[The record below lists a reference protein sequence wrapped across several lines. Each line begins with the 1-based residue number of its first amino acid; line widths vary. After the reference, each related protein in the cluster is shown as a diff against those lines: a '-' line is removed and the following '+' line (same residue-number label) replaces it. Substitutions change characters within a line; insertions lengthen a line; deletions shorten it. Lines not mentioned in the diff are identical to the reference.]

1 MRLLFSLIVL
11 GGLIFVQA
19 CSPSQNIEESAYVT
33 ELDTI
38 EVEPEPE
45 IPIYQASRAKINDLL
60 HTKLEVSFS
69 WDSSYLYGNAWL
81 DLSPHFYDVDSLVL
95 DAKGHRIEEVAMLD
109 ELGKSTTLA
118 YEYDTMQLKI
128 DLGRTYTR
136 KDTYKI
142 YIKYT
147 AMPDA
152 FEAGGSAAIRSE
164 KGLYFINPKGEDPD
178 KPKQIWTQGETESS
192 SRWFPTIDAP
202 NQKTTQEIYITVDSV
217 YETLSN
223 GKLLFQTENGD
234 GTRTDYWKQDLP
246 HSPYLFMMAIG
257 DFAIV
262 EDQWRDIPVN
272 YYVEHEYEEFAKDI
286 YPNTPEMIEF
296 FSTKLG
302 YPYPWDKFHQVVV
315 RDYVSGAMENT
326 GAVIYGDFVQGDD
339 RFLIDNSGEDIVAHE
354 LFHHWFGDL
363 VTTESWANLPLNESF
378 ATYGEYLWNEY
389 KYGKDEADYKLN
401 NDLRAYLNEARIKQE
416 KLIRYDYENE
426 MEMFDTHSYQKGGR
440 VLHMLRR
447 EVGDEAF
454 FKSLEVYLNEN
465 EFQAAEIDHLRL
477 AFEKVSGRDLHWFFD
492 QWFLSAGHPELKVA
506 HEYVDSSKTLT
517 LHITQEQEGDDI
529 PNAYTLPMDVE
540 IVNADGELITK
551 SITIR
556 KRSESFNFPMNE
568 QPLLVNIDADKSLLG
583 TIDQDFNKSESAILY
598 RKGGNF
604 MDRYLGI
611 DGLKLAKDS
620 SSLAV
625 IEDALNDPHWRIRQQ
640 AVGRIKYLAREKPE
654 RTMEKLLDMAR
665 NDSISKVRAEALLSL
680 SEQFANKTTAETY
693 QAGLND
699 PSYLVVGSALEALA
713 KVDPIVALEEAEK
726 LENSD
731 NSSVIFTVAKLYSE
745 DGDPKYNSFFVNQLN
760 ELSGFSKYPMI
771 ISYQEYLA
779 KQKGEVLMTGIDELA
794 EISKSEKSWFMRMA
808 GVNGLIQ
815 IKKDHEALIQE
826 LEKKI
831 SASNDPAATV
841 ELKKQEASLMEIN
854 SKLNTVL
861 EEIAEVETNSRVK
874 RRIEQEL
881 N

>member
-1 MRLLFSLIVL
+1 MRLLFSLLVL
-11 GGLIFVQA
+11 GGLIFIQA
-19 CSPSQNIEESAYVT
+19 CSPSQIIEEAAYVT

-38 EVEPEPE
+38 EVEPDPE
-45 IPIYQASRAKINDLL
+45 IPIYQASRSIINDLV
-60 HTKLEVSFS
+60 HTKLEVSFN

-81 DLSPHFYDVDSLVL
+81 DLSPHFYDIDSLVL

-109 ELGKSTTLA
+109 ELGKSTALA
-118 YEYDTMQLKI
+118 YEYDTMQLNI
-128 DLGRTYTR
+128 DLGGTYTR
-136 KDTYKI
+136 EDTFKI

-147 AMPDA
+147 AMPNA
-152 FEAGGSAAIRSE
+152 FESGGSAAIRSE
-164 KGLYFINPKGEDPD
+164 KGLYFINPRGEDPD

-262 EDQWRDIPVN
+262 EDQWRDLPVN
-272 YYVEHEYEEFAKDI
+272 YYVEHEYEAFAKDI
-286 YPNTPEMIEF
+286 YPNTPEMLEF
-296 FSTKLG
+296 FSNKLG
-302 YPYPWDKFHQVVV
+302 YDYPWDKFHQVVV

-401 NDLRAYLNEARIKQE
+401 NDLKAYLNEARIKQE
-416 KLIRYDYENE
+416 ELIRYDYENE

-440 VLHMLRR
+440 VLHMLRK

-454 FKSLEVYLNEN
+454 FKSLETYLREN

-477 AFEKVSGRDLHWFFD
+477 AFEKVTGKDLHWFFN
-492 QWFLSAGHPELKVA
+492 QWFLSAGHPELKVT
-506 HEYVDSSKTLT
+506 HEYIDSSNTLT
-517 LHITQEQEGDDI
+517 IRISQEQEGDDI

-540 IVNADGELITK
+540 IVNPAGELITK
-551 SITIR
+551 SITLR
-556 KRSESFNFPMNE
+556 KRSESFSFPMN
-568 QPLLVNIDADKSLLG
+568 QKPLLVNIDADKSLLA
-583 TIDQDFNKSESAILY
+583 TIDQDFSESESAVLY

-604 MDRYLGI
+604 MDRYLAIG
-611 DGLKLAKDS
+611 GLKLAKDS

-625 IEDALNDPHWRIRQQ
+625 LAEALEDPHWRIRQQ
-640 AVGRIKYLAREKPE
+640 AVGRVKYLAKDKPDF
-654 RTMEKLLDMAR
+654 TLEKLLDMAK
-665 NDSISKVRAEALLSL
+665 NDSVSKVRAEALLSL
-680 SEQFANKTTAETY
+680 SDQFANKTTAETY
-693 QAGLND
+693 QYGLKD

-713 KVDPIVALEEAEK
+713 EVDPTIALQEAER
-726 LENSD
+726 LEGSD
-731 NSSVIFTVAKLYSE
+731 NSSVLFTVAKLYSE
-745 DGDPKYNSFFVNQLN
+745 DGDPKYNAFFVNQLN
-760 ELSGFSKYPMI
+760 ELTGFSKYPML
-771 ISYQEYLA
+771 ISYQEYLL
-779 KQKGEVLMTGIDELA
+779 KQEGENLMVGIDELA
-794 EISKSEKSWFMRMA
+794 ELSKSEKSWFLRMA
-808 GVNGLIQ
+808 AVNGLIQ
-815 IKKDHEALIQE
+815 IKRDHEKAAKE
-826 LEKKI
+826 LAKKI
-831 SASNDPAATV
+831 SASNDPASIV
-841 ELKKQEASLMEIN
+841 ELKKQTAAVSEIT
-854 SKLNTVL
+854 SKVQTELSEL
-861 EEIAEVETNSRVK
+861 AEMETNSRVK
-874 RRIEQEL
+874 ARIMNEL